1 MNIKENKALKI
12 LWKIIKS
19 ITTIIIILIVITI
32 ALQRFSNN
40 KLTLGGF
47 SIYTVVTKSMVP
59 KYNVGD
65 MLLAKQVDTN
75 TIQVGDDVVYLGAVD
90 TFNGKIVTHQVVQ
103 IEGEGENRIFHT
115 KGIANTI
122 EDPTITG
129 SQIYGKIVT
138 KLTILSLITKVI
150 SNIYGMFFLVIVP
163 IVILVFSVIMD
174 VVNEK
179 KKS

>member
-1 MNIKENKALKI
+1 MNIKDNKALKVV
-12 LWKIIKS
+12 WKIIKS
-19 ITTIIIILIVITI
+19 ITTVIIILIVITI
-32 ALQRFSNN
+32 ALQRFSDN

-47 SIYTVVTKSMVP
+47 SVYTVVTKSMVP

-75 TIQVGDDVVYLGAVD
+75 TIQVGDDIVYLGAVD
-90 TFNGKIVTHQVVQ
+90 TFNGKIVTHQVIQ
-103 IEGEGENRIFHT
+103 IEGEGTNRIFHT

-129 SQIYGKIVT
+129 SQIYGKVVT

-179 KKS
+179 KTS